1 MSFLN
6 DFEDRIGSGFDMAPQ
21 GYTEPFSFKKLAKRA
36 AKEMEHET
44 YEIDGVD
51 TAPALFTV
59 LVSSADDSLMR
70 PLYKQITDE
79 TSDFVISEAQRKG
92 YAFVGKPL
100 VRFMVDPSLKSG
112 RFAVF
117 AENVDSKTLNRLR
130 EEEKAFLGGNSSVG
144 GAAALV
150 QPVGGHARPYSRGAV
165 VPGATPL
172 VNPMVAVSSPAASPL
187 APSDSQVGL
196 DVIPDEFGAPS
207 VVPVVPSPSSST
219 PMPVMNL
226 DAVPVRQAPM
236 VPSVDEVPSTAR
248 RATPLVNMRTSAPVQ
263 TADSGT
269 ASCLLVDR
277 QSGRTYTGVAPS
289 FVIGRERSQA
299 DVVLH
304 DPNVSR
310 RHAELS
316 FDGRSWHIIDL
327 HSTNGTLV
335 NDIDID
341 ECILRDGDLITI
353 GLVNLEF
360 REN

>member
-6 DFEDRIGSGFDMAPQ
+6 DFEDRIGSVFDMAPQ

-44 YEIDGVD
+44 YEINGTD
-51 TAPALFTV
+51 TAPALYTV

-79 TSDFVISEAQRKG
+79 TADFVVSEAQRKG
-92 YAFVGKPL
+92 YSFVGKPL

-117 AENVDSKTLNRLR
+117 AENIDSKTLTRLR
-130 EEEKAFLGGNSSVG
+130 EEERAFLGGNSSVG
-144 GAAALV
+144 GAAALA
-150 QPVGGHARPYSRGAV
+150 QPVGGRPRPHARTNGV
-165 VPGATPL
+165 VPEATPL
-172 VNPMVAVSSPAASPL
+172 MSPVVAAPMPAATG
-187 APSDSQVGL
+187 DSQVGL
-196 DVIPDEFGAPS
+196 DIIPDEFGAAGI
-207 VVPVVPSPSSST
+207 VPVIPPTSSST
-219 PMPVMNL
+219 PLPVVN
-226 DAVPVRQAPM
+226 ANVAPM
-236 VPSVDEVPSTAR
+236 QQVASVPSVGEIPSTAR
-248 RATPLVNMRTSAPVQ
+248 RSTPLVNMRNGSPAQ
-263 TADSGT
+263 NGASST
-269 ASCLLVDR
+269 ASCLLIDR

-289 FVIGRERSQA
+289 FVIGREHSQA
-299 DVVLH
+299 DIVLH

-310 RHAELS
+310 RHAEVS

-341 ECILRDGDLITI
+341 ECILRDGDLVTV

>member
-6 DFEDRIGSGFDMAPQ
+6 DFEDRIGSVFDMAPQ

-36 AKEMEHET
+36 AKEMERET
-44 YEIDGVD
+44 YEIDGAN
-51 TAPALFTV
+51 TAPVLYTV

-79 TSDFVISEAQRKG
+79 TADFVTSEAQRKG
-92 YAFVGKPL
+92 YSFVGKPL

-117 AENVDSKTLNRLR
+117 AENIDAKTLTRLR
-130 EEEKAFLGGNSSVG
+130 EEERAFLGGNSSVG
-144 GAAALV
+144 GAAALA
-150 QPVGGHARPYSRGAV
+150 QPVGGRPRSHAHASVG
-165 VPGATPL
+165 
-172 VNPMVAVSSPAASPL
+172 SPAAIPL
-187 APSDSQVGL
+187 MNPVMAVPTPATGDSQVGL
-196 DVIPDEFGAPS
+196 DIIPDEFGAGS
-207 VVPVVPSPSSST
+207 VVPVIPPSSSST
-219 PMPVMNL
+219 PMPVVSAGM
-226 DAVPVRQAPM
+226 APM
-236 VPSVDEVPSTAR
+236 QQMTPLPPVSEIPSTAR
-248 RATPLVNMRTSAPVQ
+248 RSTPLVNMRNGSAAQNAAP
-263 TADSGT
+263 ST
-269 ASCLLVDR
+269 ASCLLIDR

-289 FVIGRERSQA
+289 FVIGREHSQA

-310 RHAELS
+310 RHAEVS

-341 ECILRDGDLITI
+341 ECILRDGDLVTV

-360 REN
+360 RES

>member
-6 DFEDRIGSGFDMAPQ
+6 DFEDRIGSVFDMAPQ

-79 TSDFVISEAQRKG
+79 TSDFVIAEAQRKG

-172 VNPMVAVSSPAASPL
+172 VNPMVAVSSPAASPCVL
-187 APSDSQVGL
+187 ASAVRTFARTDTFMPMNPATPESTAPMRKPMATAAPSSAKTSTKST
-196 DVIPDEFGAPS
+196 AP
-207 VVPVVPSPSSST
+207 T
-219 PMPVMNL
+219 M
-226 DAVPVRQAPM
+226 PM
-236 VPSVDEVPSTAR
+236 VVYCR
-248 RATPLVNMRTSAPVQ
+248 RR
-263 TADSGT
+263 
-269 ASCLLVDR
+269 
-277 QSGRTYTGVAPS
+277 
-289 FVIGRERSQA
+289 
-299 DVVLH
+299 
-304 DPNVSR
+304 
-310 RHAELS
+310 
-316 FDGRSWHIIDL
+316 
-327 HSTNGTLV
+327 
-335 NDIDID
+335 
-341 ECILRDGDLITI
+341 
-353 GLVNLEF
+353 
-360 REN
+360 

>member
-6 DFEDRIGSGFDMAPQ
+6 DFEDRIGSVFDMAPQ

-44 YEIDGVD
+44 YEIDGTN
-51 TAPALFTV
+51 TAPVLYTV

-79 TSDFVISEAQRKG
+79 TADFVTSEAQRKG
-92 YAFVGKPL
+92 YSFVGKPL

-117 AENVDSKTLNRLR
+117 AENIDAKTLTRLR
-130 EEEKAFLGGNSSVG
+130 EEERAFLGGNSSVG
-144 GAAALV
+144 GAAALA
-150 QPVGGHARPYSRGAV
+150 QPVSGRPRPHVRTSNVSPEAV
-165 VPGATPL
+165 PL
-172 VNPMVAVSSPAASPL
+172 MNPMMAVSAPAVG
-187 APSDSQVGL
+187 DSQVGL
-196 DVIPDEFGAPS
+196 DIIPDEFGAAS
-207 VVPVVPSPSSST
+207 VVPVIPSTSSST
-219 PMPVMNL
+219 PMPVVSAN
-226 DAVPVRQAPM
+226 VAPM
-236 VPSVDEVPSTAR
+236 QPLAPLPSMGEIPSTAR
-248 RATPLVNMRTSAPVQ
+248 RSTPLVNIRNGSPAQNAAPSA
-263 TADSGT
+263 
-269 ASCLLVDR
+269 ASCLLIDR

-289 FVIGRERSQA
+289 FVIGREHSQA
-299 DVVLH
+299 DIVLH

-310 RHAELS
+310 RHAEVS

-341 ECILRDGDLITI
+341 ECILRDGDLVTV